1 MCLHQSGAVTLC
13 YVLRWT
19 NRDVFFY
26 KGCHLWQ
33 FFCNPT
39 PCDCLN
45 CWSSPMDILVP
56 CSSCSCT
63 CTSPCS
69 PCSFCSSSS
78 SHHSFHRTAR
88 ALGSVH
94 LVARGNSPH
103 TFSNFLL
110 LFTFCFLSFW
120 PYTSSNTLSCPV
132 PLSCLSVCV
141 SLFFTSLSASP
152 MLLTNVSLQLL
163 HGGFLEL
170 LHSLVRD
177 ALCL

>member
-13 YVLRWT
+13 YVLKWT

-33 FFCNPT
+33 FFCSPT

-45 CWSSPMDILVP
+45 CWSSPMDILVS

-69 PCSFCSSSS
+69 PCSSSS
-78 SHHSFHRTAR
+78 SHHLFHRTAH

-94 LVARGNSPH
+94 HVARGNSPH

-110 LFTFCFLSFW
+110 LFTFCFLSSW
-120 PYTSSNTLSCPV
+120 PYTLSNTQLT
-132 PLSCLSVCV
+132 CLSVFV
-141 SLFFTSLSASP
+141 SLFSPSLSASP
-152 MLLTNVSLQLL
+152 MLLTHISLQLL